1 LLSAYSPLKSSN
13 SIKKT
18 REGFIISPLSHSDY
32 LQKILGTDKRNPVF
46 TIFCDEEEEQLHV
59 YYGADLL
66 EIVPDDRE
74 HIEYK
79 LLVARLYNANLNATI
94 LQDVFQV
101 DRKTMKRWGAA
112 LRSGDSEQ
120 LRKVLFGRQA
130 RRKLTPAIQS
140 YIRMRFP
147 AIYEETKYDYSKRM
161 RDEIE
166 QVFGHTLSGETL
178 RPLLKEL
185 KESIKDRT
193 ELTISAIL
201 GLKQSQFQIPLFSL
215 NESEFVDSSH
225 RA

>member
-1 LLSAYSPLKSSN
+1 M
-13 SIKKT
+13 
-18 REGFIISPLSHSDY
+18 
-32 LQKILGTDKRNPVF
+32 F
-46 TIFCDEEEEQLHV
+46 TIFCDEEEDQLHV

-94 LQDVFQV
+94 LQEVFQV

-130 RRKLTPAIQS
+130 RRKLTPEIES

-147 AIYEETKYDYSKRM
+147 AIYEETKYEYSKRM
-161 RDEIE
+161 REEIE
-166 QVFGHTLSGETL
+166 QVFGCTLSGETL
-178 RPLLKEL
+178 RPLLREL
-185 KESIKDRT
+185 KESIKVQK
-193 ELTISAIL
+193 E
-201 GLKQSQFQIPLFSL
+201 
-215 NESEFVDSSH
+215 NEETPWDCEQEPEIDEEEKTSEIGSENE
-225 RA
+225 